1 MRGVL
6 LYGPPRGRKTLLA
19 ALAVAM
25 GPCAAMAPSTASAQT
40 PRARVSLEPGAV
52 VTVGQPLTIRVQV
65 LVPSFFTGAPAFPEL
80 DIDDAITIFVDR
92 GTNFTEREG
101 TVTWAGQDRSY
112 TVYPQR
118 AGVFEIAEIAVEVR
132 YRADAGLVTATAT
145 APPIRFEA
153 RIPPEAAG
161 LDYFIAAGDLTLEE
175 SFDVRPDTIRVGE
188 AFSRTLTVTVRD
200 ALSMV
205 IPPFE
210 TDSVPGLAV
219 YPAPPR
225 VDDSEGERGAAVIG
239 TRIESVSYVAQVEG
253 EYVLPA
259 VGLSWWDVG
268 TERLREAGVPEVR
281 FVVVANPD
289 LVNELGLPPDSI
301 VAEAIA
307 DGAAGRFSMADFV
320 RRWGPILAAVVLLM
334 ALAVRI
340 ARRYG
345 PGWATGLHEAK
356 RAHAESERTYFR
368 RFRAA
373 SRAGDPSATANT
385 LMAWLDRADPLS
397 GPATFER
404 FASGANDPELDRQA
418 EALGNSLYGRKATV
432 KEGTWSSS
440 AFYSLVA
447 KARKRDREAGGPGQ
461 PAGGLGS
468 LNPEGGYTTER

>member
-1 MRGVL
+1 MRGASRV
-6 LYGPPRGRKTLLA
+6 RKTLLA

-25 GPCAAMAPSTASAQT
+25 GASAAMGPSTAYAQA
-40 PRARVSLEPGAV
+40 PRARVSLDPGAV
-52 VTVGQPLTIRVQV
+52 VTVGQPLTVRVQV
-65 LVPSFFTGAPAFPEL
+65 LVPSFFAGAPAFPEL
-80 DIDDAITIFVDR
+80 DVDDAITIFVDR

-101 TVTWAGQDRSY
+101 AVTWAGQTRSY

-118 AGVFEIAEIAVEVR
+118 VGSFEIAEIAVEVR
-132 YRADAGLVTATAT
+132 YRGDAGLVNATAT
-145 APPIRFEA
+145 TPPIRFEA

-210 TDSVPGLAV
+210 ADSVPGLAV

-225 VDDSEGERGAAVIG
+225 VDDSEGERGAAIIG
-239 TRIESVSYVAQVEG
+239 TRIESVSYVAQAEG

-268 TERLREAGVPEVR
+268 AQRLREAGVPEVR

-301 VAEAIA
+301 VAESVV
-307 DGAAGRFSMADFV
+307 GGTTGRFSLADFV
-320 RRWGPILAAVVLLM
+320 RRWGPILAAVVLLL

-373 SRAGDPSATANT
+373 SRASDPRATANT
-385 LMAWLDRADPLS
+385 LMAWLDRADSGP

-404 FASGANDPELDRQA
+404 FASGAHDPGLDQQA
-418 EALGNSLYGRKATV
+418 EALGNSLYGQQATV
-432 KEGTWSSS
+432 KEDAWSSS
-440 AFYSLVA
+440 AFYTLVA
-447 KARKRDREAGGPGQ
+447 KARKKGREAGGPTQ
-461 PAGGLGS
+461 PAGGLKP
-468 LNPEGGYTTER
+468 LNPEGGCTTDRQS

>member
-1 MRGVL
+1 MRADC
-6 LYGPPRGRKTLLA
+6 TLLA

-25 GPCAAMAPSTASAQT
+25 GPYAVHAQA

-52 VTVGQPLTIRVQV
+52 VTVGQPVTVRVQV
-65 LVPSFFTGAPAFPEL
+65 LVPSFFAGAPVFPEL
-80 DIDDAITIFVDR
+80 DVDDAITIFVDR

-101 TVTWAGQDRSY
+101 AVTWAGQDRSY

-118 AGVFEIAEIAVEVR
+118 AGSFEIAEIVVEVR
-132 YRADAGLVTATAT
+132 YRGDAGLVTATAT
-145 APPIRFEA
+145 APPVRFEA

-188 AFSRTLTVTVRD
+188 AFSRTVTVTVRD
-200 ALSMV
+200 ALSIV

-210 TDSVPGLAV
+210 TDSVPGLAL

-225 VDDSEGERGAAVIG
+225 VGDSEGERGAAIIG

-253 EYVLPA
+253 DYVLPA
-259 VGLSWWDVG
+259 IGLSWWDVG
-268 TERLREAGVPEVR
+268 AERLREAGVPAVR

-301 VAEAIA
+301 VAEAVVE
-307 DGAAGRFSMADFV
+307 GTTGRFSLADFV
-320 RRWGPILAAVVLLM
+320 RQWGPVLAAIVLVM
-334 ALAVRI
+334 ALALRI

-345 PGWATGLHEAK
+345 PGWAARIQEAR

-368 RFRAA
+368 LFRAA
-373 SRAGDPSATANT
+373 SREGDARATANA
-385 LMAWLDRADPLS
+385 LMAWLDRASSGP

-404 FASGANDPELDRQA
+404 FASGARDPELDRQA
-418 EALGNSLYGRKATV
+418 AALGNSLYGRQATA
-432 KEGTWSSS
+432 KESTWSSS
-440 AFYSLVA
+440 AFYASVA
-447 KARKRDREAGGPGQ
+447 KARKKGQ
-461 PAGGLGS
+461 GVSGRGRHTGGLRD
-468 LNPEGGYTTER
+468 LNPED